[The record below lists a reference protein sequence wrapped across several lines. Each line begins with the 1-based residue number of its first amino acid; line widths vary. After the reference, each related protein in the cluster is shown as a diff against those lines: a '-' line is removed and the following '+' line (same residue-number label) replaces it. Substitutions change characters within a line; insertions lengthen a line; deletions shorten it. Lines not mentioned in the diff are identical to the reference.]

1 MDFPSPAAITP
12 ARFVTDPT
20 MTGIPKALCSLLA
33 TAVLAAVTSAEES
46 GAASPAVDKT
56 SFHLF
61 NPTPSEHLRE
71 MDTDGPGTTESPY
84 TVDAGHFQVE
94 LTLVSYT
101 SDRESFDGETH
112 RLDAWAIAP
121 ITLKVGLFNR
131 LDAQLVL
138 EPHIRVDERVGT
150 NRTTMRGFG
159 DTSVR
164 LKFNLWGNDGG
175 RTALAAMP
183 YVKFPTSDEGIGND
197 RIEGGLILPVSVEL
211 PRDFWMGLTTRFD
224 AVRDDDD
231 DGYHAEF
238 INSIAFGRSLVG
250 NLFGYVEFYSAVSA
264 ERDADWV
271 GTFDTGLIYRLTDN
285 LQLNTGVNIGV
296 TRSADD
302 WSPFAGVAWRF

>member
-1 MDFPSPAAITP
+1 MTKAQCCLLAQLLFAAI
-12 ARFVTDPT
+12 A
-20 MTGIPKALCSLLA
+20 G
-33 TAVLAAVTSAEES
+33 AEES
-46 GAASPAVDKT
+46 DAGPLAVDK
-56 SFHLF
+56 SIFHLL
-61 NPTPSEHLRE
+61 NPTPSKYLRE

-94 LTLVSYT
+94 LTLASYT
-101 SDRESFDGETH
+101 SDRDVFDGETY
-112 RLDAWAIAP
+112 RLEAWAIAP
-121 ITLKVGLFNR
+121 IALKVGLFNGV
-131 LDAQLVL
+131 DAQLVL
-138 EPHIRVDERVGT
+138 EPYVRVDERVGT
-150 NRTTMRGFG
+150 NRTTLRGFG

-197 RIEGGLILPVSVEL
+197 RIEGGLILPLSVEL
-211 PRDFWMGLTTRFD
+211 PGNFWMGLTARFD

-238 INSIAFGRSLVG
+238 INSIALGRSLVG
-250 NLFGYVEFYSAVSA
+250 KLFGYVEFYSAVSA
-264 ERDADWV
+264 ERDALWV

-285 LQLNTGVNIGV
+285 LQLNAGVNIGV

-302 WSPFAGVAWRF
+302 WNPFAGIAWRY